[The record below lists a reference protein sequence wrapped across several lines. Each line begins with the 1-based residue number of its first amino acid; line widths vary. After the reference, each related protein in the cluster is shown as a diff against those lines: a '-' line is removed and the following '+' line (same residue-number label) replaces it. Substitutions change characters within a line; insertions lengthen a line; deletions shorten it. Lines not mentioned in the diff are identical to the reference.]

1 MKIDWLSGK
10 NIQNYINEL
19 KQKMGVNNN
28 AFRSK
33 SHEKAQNLIG
43 GGGTDKN
50 SMGNNNHSQRG
61 NINQ

>member
-19 KQKMGVNNN
+19 KKKMGVNN

-33 SHEKAQNLIG
+33 SHEKAHNLLVE
-43 GGGTDKN
+43 KN
-50 SMGNNNHSQRG
+50 TN
-61 NINQ
+61 